1 MGHRSRRRVAGAAV
15 PLLAAS
21 LVLAAVAP
29 AAAEWERLSDK
40 AGLLVE
46 RRAVAGSSSYEV
58 RATARSPLPPAAVFD
73 TLWNHREY
81 PRFIPHLKRLDLL
94 SDTGDERVAY
104 EQVAVPLA
112 RDRDYT
118 VRLRRHVDAAAQRYE
133 ILFASANDAGP
144 PPDGRHVRV
153 PSIKGSWTIEPGADG
168 RGSVV
173 RYSVQTEPG
182 GAIPAWV
189 ANRAQ
194 RDAVAELVRA
204 VLRRTLESNGG
215 K

>member
-1 MGHRSRRRVAGAAV
+1 MRRGSRWRASGIAAV
-15 PLLAAS
+15 LAGSLLLAAIP
-21 LVLAAVAP
+21 AP
-29 AAAEWERLSDK
+29 AAEWEKLSEK

-46 RRAVAGSSSYEV
+46 RRAVAGSSFYEV
-58 RATARSPLPPAAVFD
+58 RATARSPLPPAAIFE
-73 TLWNHREY
+73 TLWKHREY
-81 PRFIPHLKRLDLL
+81 LQFIPHLKRLDLL

-104 EQVAVPLA
+104 EQVAVPFA

-118 VRLRRHVDAAAQRYE
+118 VRLRKRVDVAAERYE
-133 ILFASANDAGP
+133 ILFASTNDAGP

-153 PSIKGSWTIEPGADG
+153 PSIKGSWTVEPGDDG

-173 RYSVQTEPG
+173 RYDVQTQPG
-182 GAIPAWV
+182 GMIPAWV

-194 RDAVAELVRA
+194 RDAVADLLRA
-204 VLRRTLESNGG
+204 VLKRALENNGQ